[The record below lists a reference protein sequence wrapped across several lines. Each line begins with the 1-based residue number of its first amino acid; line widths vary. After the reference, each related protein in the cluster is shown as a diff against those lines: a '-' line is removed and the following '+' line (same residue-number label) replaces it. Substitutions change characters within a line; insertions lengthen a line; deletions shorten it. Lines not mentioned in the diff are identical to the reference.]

1 MTEAEIRRIAEAVA
15 AQIHSSCPAGWNAAD
30 VATLREF
37 AAALRSAK
45 KTVATGALS
54 LIVLAFGA
62 IVAAGM
68 VAWVRDVVAGR

>member
-1 MTEAEIRRIAEAVA
+1 VKI
-15 AQIHSSCPAGWNAAD
+15 
-30 VATLREF
+30 L

-68 VAWVRDVVAGR
+68 VAWVRDVVTGR